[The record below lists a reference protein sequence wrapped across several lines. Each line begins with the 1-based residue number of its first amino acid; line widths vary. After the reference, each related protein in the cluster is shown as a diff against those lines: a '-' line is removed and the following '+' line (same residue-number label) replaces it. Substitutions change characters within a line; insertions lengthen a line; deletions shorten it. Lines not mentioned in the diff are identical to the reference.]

1 MRGCDV
7 QIATNWP
14 PAERSFE
21 RLEENAGVPDEEFHP
36 ERSATAWRQGV
47 PCLLPDLERRD
58 TRPSRARR
66 EAGAGYDQISRSDRT
81 SLTTRLAAASPKNDQ
96 GPGFGGLSRG
106 AIAPCRYVTTSG
118 GNGSVQALGDYEDLS
133 VNNDGSLDLYIQSDA
148 PEADREANWLPVA
161 KAPFILLMRLYS
173 QKAEF
178 LTRSWSPPLV
188 QRIN

>member
-1 MRGCDV
+1 M
-7 QIATNWP
+7 
-14 PAERSFE
+14 PAAFPMKSSIPNVARQH
-21 RLEENAGVPDEEFHP
+21 GV
-36 ERSATAWRQGV
+36 RGV

-148 PEADREANWLPVA
+148 PEADR
-161 KAPFILLMRLYS
+161 KRTGF
-173 QKAEF
+173 
-178 LTRSWSPPLV
+178 RSPKRRSFC
-188 QRIN
+188 